1 MTILGCIGG
10 MRGEDPDA
18 PYYILSKCP
27 HVSTMCLA
35 LHGHSIALG
44 VPVPQVDVHCL
55 QASYMMPAPIDFT
68 SDGSHAAS
76 FSASSSIQ
84 DRQADVGF
92 MRPHAYTHALNGYT
106 AVVGA
111 TQKNMS
117 VLLPS
122 LCSIHHLFAL

>member
-1 MTILGCIGG
+1 
-10 MRGEDPDA
+10 MRGEDPDV
-18 PYYILSKCP
+18 PYYILCTYP
-27 HVSTMCLA
+27 HVSTMCSS
-35 LHGHSIALG
+35 LHENSTALG
-44 VPVPQVDVHCL
+44 VPIPQVDVHCL

-76 FSASSSIQ
+76 LSASSSIQ

-111 TQKNMS
+111 AQKYMS